1 MRTLLL
7 LAALLSAAVSCARK
21 PAVSA
26 VDTQFAAIDA
36 TYSTNDIRGAE
47 RELKAYIGKLSD
59 EESNHLTGIDF
70 DMARAT
76 VHERLF
82 LIYRKEGRMDE
93 MKREYEKSF
102 DSLARYARRAGLP
115 PPVTNSY
122 EEFAAKIEM
131 SERGLDVRWKK
142 K

>member
-7 LAALLSAAVSCARK
+7 LAALLSAAVSCTRK

-26 VDTQFAAIDA
+26 VDT
-36 TYSTNDIRGAE
+36 
-47 RELKAYIGKLSD
+47 
-59 EESNHLTGIDF
+59 
-70 DMARAT
+70 MARAT